1 MLRTLYHII
10 NKVEL
15 KQLQERS
22 CLYFV
27 AHYQDSNFIKEI
39 KDRWENV
46 YGYLLSLPTEENKLS
61 LQTLAQT

>member
-10 NKVEL
+10 NKEKL

-22 CLYFV
+22 CLHFV
-27 AHYQDSNFIKEI
+27 AHYQDSNCIKEI
-39 KDRWENV
+39 KDRWA
-46 YGYLLSLPTEENKLS
+46 GYLLSLPTEENKLS